1 MCFVICS
8 CCVDEVTAQHY
19 NADCIIHYGHACL
32 SPTRRLPVKFVFGQS
47 PVNVTDLLS
56 KMKDMFTDNNQLI
69 ALLYDTDYHYIAGM
83 CTFFFFFI
91 VFIIFKYGG
100 IIY

>member
-1 MCFVICS
+1 MCFLFHS

-32 SPTRRLPVKFVFGQS
+32 SPTCRLPVRFVFGQS

-56 KMKDMFTDNNQLI
+56 KMKDTFTDNDQRI
-69 ALLYDTDYHYIAGM
+69 VLLYDTDYHHIAGM
-83 CTFFFFFI
+83 CKIFFFI
-91 VFIIFKYGG
+91 VFIIFKYDG